1 LHQRRGPEI
10 HSSLKEK
17 TVVKSRYILIAAA
30 LMVSTACSAAAP
42 VAVPAPKVDATET
55 GKRAVAVLAGGCF
68 WGMEAVFERLKGVQ
82 SVTSGYAGG
91 TAATANYSDVSSET
105 TSHAEAIKIVYDPSR
120 ISYGTLLRV
129 YFGVAHDPTQLNRQ
143 GPDVGPSYRSAIFP
157 QTPAQRATSA
167 AYLGQL
173 SAAKSYGRAIVTKLE
188 AGQFYA
194 AEPHHQDFMAKNPS
208 HPYILAHDVPKVR
221 ALAKTFPTLVK

>member
-1 LHQRRGPEI
+1 VKDKI
-10 HSSLKEK
+10 VLKP
-17 TVVKSRYILIAAA
+17 RLLLIAAA
-30 LMVSTACSAAAP
+30 VAIATACSAASP
-42 VAVPAPKVDATET
+42 VAVPAPKSDAAEA

-91 TAATANYSDVSSET
+91 TAATANYSDVSNENT
-105 TSHAEAIKIVYDPSR
+105 RHAEAVKIVYDPSR

-143 GPDVGPSYRSAIFP
+143 GPDVGPSYRSAVFP
-157 QTPAQRATSA
+157 QTPVQRAAAA
-167 AYLGQL
+167 AYLAQL
-173 SAAKSYGRAIVTKLE
+173 SASKTYRQPIVTRLE
-188 AGQFYA
+188 AGQFFA
-194 AEPHHQDFMAKNPS
+194 AEDYHQDFMAKNPS

-221 ALAKTFPTLVK
+221 ALKAVYPALVK